1 MDGDAQEVD
10 YESDVTTWQ
19 DDCDVVID
27 EKSDTDEGNL
37 SRSLQIFIFLQK
49 NSSILKHAKLAVIIS
64 TFNCCN
70 KELFS
75 YVMSGIKSILLLLPK
90 M

>member
-1 MDGDAQEVD
+1 MNDDAQEVD

-37 SRSLQIFIFLQK
+37 SRSFQLTIINRLLTK
-49 NSSILKHAKLAVIIS
+49 NAMFKHAKPALNIS
-64 TFNCCN
+64 TFTCFN

-75 YVMSGIKSILLLLPK
+75 YVMISIKSILFFC
-90 M
+90 

>member
-1 MDGDAQEVD
+1 MLDILVCTRDEIIENCTLIRLAIHCQKNVYDAQEVD

-37 SRSLQIFIFLQK
+37 SRSLQLY
-49 NSSILKHAKLAVIIS
+49 KL
-64 TFNCCN
+64 F
-70 KELFS
+70 
-75 YVMSGIKSILLLLPK
+75 
-90 M
+90 